1 MPLFFGPG
9 NNSFARCIKNCSIN
23 KIIHNQGGGDPAQN
37 ISTTGNPTI
46 TYPGNNY
53 IVYTFT
59 EPYGTFSSNVDLS
72 VNVVVVGGGGGGGG
86 GYVAGSGGG
95 GGGGGEIKNESYH
108 IIPNNIYTSIVG
120 SGGIGGAGG
129 PHITPTD
136 GSNGDISLFGGG
148 ISAIGG
154 YGGTGQASQSQQPG
168 GSGGG
173 SSDAS
178 GGVGWYSSYNEEH
191 SSAGTL
197 YEGHIPQN
205 GPIIINTSM
214 YYFGGGGG
222 GGTSGNDPYNNNPVT
237 PANSTNKS
245 YGVGYGGGAVAC
257 GDANN
262 NGIINTGGGGSG
274 GGVFAGS
281 SNNGGNGGS
290 GIIIIYFHYSQQS
303 TTSYDI
309 TCPPYK
315 CPETINKKSLNTNA
329 DVDQTLTQSSRAVNA
344 IRYAPGGKT
353 QYGYSAT
360 IYQNSQVT
368 YLGRVEG
375 QPGGIGRLSARNRF

>member
-23 KIIHNQGGGDPAQN
+23 KIIHNPGGGDPAQY

-59 EPYGTFSSNVDLS
+59 EPVGTFSSSIYLNGSLVI
-72 VNVVVVGGGGGGGG
+72 VGGGGGGGG
-86 GYVAGSGGG
+86 GSNSGSGGG
-95 GGGGGEIKNESYH
+95 GGGGGEITDTTYH
-108 IIPNNIYTSIVG
+108 IIPSKIYECSVG
-120 SGGIGGAGG
+120 PGGIGGIGTNG
-129 PHITPTD
+129 STGTFSSFG
-136 GSNGDISLFGGG
+136 GSNLYEY
-148 ISAIGG
+148 AIGG
-154 YGGTGQASQSQQPG
+154 SGGTGTYSTAQQPG
-168 GSGGG
+168 GGGGG

-178 GGVGWYSSYNEEH
+178 GGVGWYSKDGSQ
-191 SSAGTL
+191 SAGTS
-197 YEGHIPQN
+197 YEGIIPQN

-222 GGTSGNDPYNNNPVT
+222 GGTSGNDPYNNYPTT
-237 PANSTNKS
+237 PANSSDKN

-257 GDANN
+257 GDAVNS
-262 NGIINTGGGGSG
+262 GITNTGGGGSG
-274 GGVFAGS
+274 GGVYGS
-281 SNNGGNGGS
+281 NKSQNGGAGGS
-290 GIIIIYFHYSQQS
+290 GLVIIYFQYNPPPSII
-303 TTSYDI
+303 TYDI

-344 IRYAPGGKT
+344 IRYVPGGKI
-353 QYGYSAT
+353 QYGPT
-360 IYQNSQVT
+360 IKQNNQLS
-368 YLGRVEG
+368 YLGRIEG
-375 QPGGIGRLSARNRF
+375 QPGGIGRLSAKNRF